1 MGQDNQPH
9 QIKWFATEI
18 DADPANVEFPAPEFT
33 VDFSSDSII
42 VNSNGIPSFEFIA
55 KTPNGLAVQAYNW
68 EIPRTP
74 VPAAT
79 FTQIPLLGTVA
90 FTTTGLPIYG
100 PNEAQHPDPYG
111 DPYVNQIL
119 DFCHGHTGG
128 QGDYH
133 FHAAPECLIQ
143 HPDGSEEHYNIVGF
157 ALDGYPLIAHYKS
170 VLDASGNPVLNAD
183 GETQFDWLET
193 SGYEPNPAYKTQV
206 LEGGE
211 ISTYAW
217 DNYGYGAGRLDRGK
231 RATDGRDRSAD
242 TLARRCIAGAHI
254 GLCDTIRADRVDG
267 YDSIF
272 RAGSARLCL
281 AAGQGCLYAGLD
293 IHASHRG
300 DRYLPTASLGMDFLS
315 ALLFLTAIFT
325 GGMFGGGVSAI
336 LMNIPG
342 TSSAVATTFDG
353 FPMARQGKPGLALG
367 VDVQRKYQFAG
378 NGIGSGYRNTGAYQ
392 ALPYARVLV
401 HGVRASASQ
410 SEAE

>member
-33 VDFSSDSII
+33 VDFSSDRII

-90 FTTTGLPIYG
+90 FTITGLPIYG

-170 VLDASGNPVLNAD
+170 VLDASGNPVLEAD
-183 GETQFDWLET
+183 GETQFDGLET

-206 LEGGE
+206 LEGGGT
-211 ISTYAW
+211 STYAW
-217 DNYGYGAGRLDRGK
+217 DNYEYDVNRPNRTLDEGNGRLLTNKIIIEGLSERAFFNFGYGYFITGEFPYFIAKCRREINIQNRIARPEGPGGERLPRPEGPE
-231 RATDGRDRSAD
+231 GERSNELD
-242 TLARRCIAGAHI
+242 EKEKPVTKPKLVG
-254 GLCDTIRADRVDG
+254 DVNSDNSVN
-267 YDSIF
+267 IF
-272 RAGSARLCL
+272 DLVMV
-281 AAGQGCLYAGLD
+281 AGQFGKSGAGL
-293 IHASHRG
+293 SG
-300 DRYLPTASLGMDFLS
+300 DVNGDSS
-315 ALLFLTAIFT
+315 VNIF
-325 GGMFGGGVSAI
+325 I
-336 LMNIPG
+336 W
-342 TSSAVATTFDG
+342 
-353 FPMARQGKPGLALG
+353 
-367 VDVQRKYQFAG
+367 
-378 NGIGSGYRNTGAYQ
+378 
-392 ALPYARVLV
+392 
-401 HGVRASASQ
+401 
-410 SEAE
+410 